1 MNITL
6 FGGAFDPPH
15 LGHLQIIISL
25 FEQNLADEVWL
36 VPTGVHDFDKK
47 MSCAE
52 TRVKL
57 LELIIGQLPEK
68 YQLKAKIEKC
78 ELEREGVSQTAE
90 TLDELAKKYPQ
101 DRFSWVLGSDNL
113 EKFHLWDGYQK
124 ILSNYLVYVYPRQNY
139 PMRPLYTG
147 MIPLTGVREVEASS
161 TEVKKRLK
169 ISQSVMDL
177 LPKSILDYIVEHKLY
192 L

>member
-15 LGHLQIIISL
+15 LGHLQIITSIL
-25 FEQNLADEVWL
+25 DQNLADEVWL
-36 VPTGVHDFDKK
+36 VPTGVHDFDKQ
-47 MSCAE
+47 MSSAE

-57 LELIIGQLPEK
+57 LELIMNHLPK
-68 YQLKAKIEKC
+68 DHRYKVKIEKC

-90 TLDELAKKYPQ
+90 TLDELASRHPEHT
-101 DRFSWVLGSDNL
+101 FSWVLGSDNL
-113 EKFHLWDGYQK
+113 EKFHLWEGHQK
-124 ILSNYLVYVYPRQNY
+124 ILSNYLVYVYPRNKY

-147 MIPLTGVREVEASS
+147 MIPLTGVERVEVSS

-169 ISQSVMDL
+169 ISQSVINL
-177 LPKSILDYIVEHKLY
+177 LPKSILDYVVEHKLY

>member
-57 LELIIGQLPEK
+57 LELIMNHLPEK
-68 YQLKAKIEKC
+68 YQSKVKIEKC

-90 TLDELAKKYPQ
+90 TLEELAEKHPQ

-147 MIPLTGVREVEASS
+147 MIPLTGVRKVKASS

-169 ISQSVMDL
+169 INQSVMDL